1 MTTGI
6 TGRGDG
12 LQSIFGSLDALG
24 DTQALAAAAIG
35 EVDAH
40 LSSTIAAGTDPK
52 GNAWTP
58 RKKDGGRP
66 LKNARAHVDIR
77 LAGSSIIVELTGHD
91 IHHHYGSGDNP
102 RRQIIPTEIDE
113 KLGQACRRGAVTFV
127 ATTAAGKRGYGAIR
141 AKGGKVTRK

>member
-6 TGRGDG
+6 TARGDG
-12 LQSIFGSLDALG
+12 LQSIFGALDALG

-52 GNAWTP
+52 GKPWTP
-58 RKKDGGRP
+58 RKKDGGKP
-66 LKNARAHVDIR
+66 LKNARKAVDIR
-77 LAGSSIIVELTGHD
+77 LAGSSIIIELTGHH
-91 IHHHYGSGDNP
+91 IFPHYGAKGDP
-102 RRQIIPTEIDE
+102 ERQIIPTELDE

-127 ATTAAGKRGYGAIR
+127 ATTSAGKQGYGAIR
-141 AKGGKVTRK
+141 AKGGEVTRK